1 MTQHLRHPLSTM
13 LLCVLAVCVSVLAA
27 CATKLVSPEDYL
39 RSAQAQVGAVYQ
51 TIGDLKA
58 QGQITQVQAKSAIA
72 KTEKVELDLE
82 LADGLMR
89 GGDLST
95 AQAKAKLALAALL
108 LIKSELKP
116 KPKS

>member
-1 MTQHLRHPLSTM
+1 MKLDVRNPMRS
-13 LLCVLAVCVSVLAA
+13 LLLFVTTLCLGVLAA
-27 CATKLVSPEDYL
+27 CATQLVSPEDYL

-58 QGQITQVQAKSAIA
+58 QAQITQAEAKSAIA
-72 KTEKVELDLE
+72 KTEKIELDLDK
-82 LADGLMR
+82 ADVLMR
-89 GGDLST
+89 GGDTST
-95 AQAKAKLALAALL
+95 AQTKAKLALAALL

>member
-1 MTQHLRHPLSTM
+1 MNLRNQLAFTLSH
-13 LLCVLAVCVSVLAA
+13 VLALCIVALAA
-27 CATKLVSPEDYL
+27 CTTLLVSPEDYL
-39 RSAQAQVGAVYQ
+39 RSAQAEVGAVYQ

-58 QGQITQVQAKSAIA
+58 QAQITQAQAKSAIA
-72 KTEKVELDLE
+72 KTEKIELDLE
-82 LADGLMR
+82 AADVLMR

-95 AQAKAKLALAALL
+95 AQNKAKLALAALL